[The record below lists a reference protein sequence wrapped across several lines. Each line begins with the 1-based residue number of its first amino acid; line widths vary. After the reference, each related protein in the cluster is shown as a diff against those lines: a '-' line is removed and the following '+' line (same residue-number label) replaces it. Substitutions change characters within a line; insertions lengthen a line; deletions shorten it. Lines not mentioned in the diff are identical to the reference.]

1 MCLIGFTFDPS
12 GAQPLVLASNRDEF
26 FSRPTRT
33 AHWWRDLAGVYGGRD
48 ESAGGSWLALQTP
61 RAGNGKL
68 RLAALT
74 NFRDGRGAPAQAI
87 SRGALVTGVL
97 QSAHSVPDTL
107 NALVPDLDRYA
118 GFSLLVFE
126 WTAGLAAAPAALQL
140 QGWHLSNQGRYRAQV
155 CSIEPGVHA
164 LSNAS
169 FDEPWPKSTRLIAA
183 LQAGTAEPH
192 LLSAL
197 TSAAPVA
204 AADLPATGIDA
215 AVEAALSSSFI
226 RPPTTPAPAL
236 PDYGTR
242 SSSVV
247 TLSAD
252 GAVQFRQWTWD
263 TTVTEARAS
272 HQQSMFLQPAQ
283 PA

>member
-1 MCLIGFTFDPS
+1 MM
-12 GAQPLVLASNRDEF
+12 
-26 FSRPTRT
+26 
-33 AHWWRDLAGVYGGRD
+33 
-48 ESAGGSWLALQTP
+48 
-61 RAGNGKL
+61 
-68 RLAALT
+68 
-74 NFRDGRGAPAQAI
+74 
-87 SRGALVTGVL
+87 
-97 QSAHSVPDTL
+97 
-107 NALVPDLDRYA
+107 
-118 GFSLLVFE
+118 
-126 WTAGLAAAPAALQL
+126 
-140 QGWHLSNQGRYRAQV
+140 
-155 CSIEPGVHA
+155 
-164 LSNAS
+164 
-169 FDEPWPKSTRLIAA
+169 PWPKSTRLIAA

-215 AVEAALSSSFI
+215 AVEAALASSFI
-226 RPPTTPAPAL
+226 RPPATPAPAL